1 MQSKLNG
8 TVRVQRYQEE
18 IVKYT
23 KPEMSKEEASKTDI
37 KQHKT
42 SQAKRFRVHN
52 RWKAKNKNRFPKP
65 V

>member
-42 SQAKRFRVHN
+42 SQAKSSEFITGG
-52 RWKAKNKNRFPKP
+52 KPKTKNRFPKP